1 MPPNKLRYFKIIGF
15 LLILS
20 LSAGLVSVQAQSKED
35 LEKRK
40 KDLAK
45 EIAQT
50 TKILKETQK
59 NKKATLSQINAL
71 KKQIQLRE
79 NLIKTISSEVNV
91 LENKIDETAGDISHL
106 QAELAKLKKEYAA
119 MVRFAYRNQN
129 AYSKMMFIFAA
140 KNFNQAYKRLK
151 YLQEFSDYRQKQ
163 AKQIE

>member
-59 NKKATLSQINAL
+59 NKK
-71 KKQIQLRE
+71 E
-79 NLIKTISSEVNV
+79 
-91 LENKIDETAGDISHL
+91 
-106 QAELAKLKKEYAA
+106 
-119 MVRFAYRNQN
+119 
-129 AYSKMMFIFAA
+129 
-140 KNFNQAYKRLK
+140 
-151 YLQEFSDYRQKQ
+151 
-163 AKQIE
+163 

>member
-20 LSAGLVSVQAQSKED
+20 LSAGTVSVQAQSKED

-59 NKKATLSQINAL
+59 NK
-71 KKQIQLRE
+71 
-79 NLIKTISSEVNV
+79 
-91 LENKIDETAGDISHL
+91 DIL
-106 QAELAKLKKEYAA
+106 LLFFQT
-119 MVRFAYRNQN
+119 NQ
-129 AYSKMMFIFAA
+129 
-140 KNFNQAYKRLK
+140 
-151 YLQEFSDYRQKQ
+151 FS
-163 AKQIE
+163 